1 MSEGV
6 NAMTAITTALK
17 TSFTSVAGDAMTAIG
32 DVLPII
38 LPVMGAVVV
47 IGLAVGI
54 FKRFVR

>member
-1 MSEGV
+1 
-6 NAMTAITTALK
+6 MTAITTALK
-17 TSFTSVAGDAMTAIG
+17 SSFTSVAGDAMTAIG